1 MFDIEIVML
10 KCFFVK
16 KVGMW
21 KKDIIMIPWA
31 NFVMAHEDFIMRRI
45 KGLDFHSLNNV
56 LDTLGKLTLEISYS

>member
-31 NFVMAHEDFIMRRI
+31 NFVMAHKDFIMRRI

-56 LDTLGKLTLEISYS
+56 